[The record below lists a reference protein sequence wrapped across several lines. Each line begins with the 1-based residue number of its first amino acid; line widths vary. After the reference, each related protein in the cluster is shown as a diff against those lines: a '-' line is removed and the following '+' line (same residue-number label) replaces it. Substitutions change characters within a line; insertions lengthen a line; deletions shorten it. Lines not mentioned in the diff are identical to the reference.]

1 MDEKRKIGICF
12 KFISNYNLQRI
23 GSSKMGGGGVRI
35 KHINLKPGN
44 NLLEN
49 MEEIMYEI
57 NKKIIR
63 KQANSQIL
71 SCLNDSSF
79 INKIIL
85 KI

>member
-1 MDEKRKIGICF
+1 MDEKRKIGIFF
-12 KFISNYNLQRI
+12 KFISNYDLQRI
-23 GSSKMGGGGVRI
+23 GSSKMGEGGRI